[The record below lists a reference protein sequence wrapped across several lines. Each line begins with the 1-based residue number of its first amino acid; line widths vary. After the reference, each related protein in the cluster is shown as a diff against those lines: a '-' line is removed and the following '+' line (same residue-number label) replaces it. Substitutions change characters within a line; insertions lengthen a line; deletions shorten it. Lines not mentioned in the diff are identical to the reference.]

1 MNQLRDMRR
10 RGKNKVA
17 AQNCRKRKLMNIDE
31 LQTKVDKKI
40 TENQSLKKEYKENEL
55 MKEEWVKL
63 FDELTQR
70 IKEENNEEVKCIE
83 HQTLTD
89 ECKVNKEC
97 RILVDIFK
105 NED

>member
-1 MNQLRDMRR
+1 
-10 RGKNKVA
+10 
-17 AQNCRKRKLMNIDE
+17 MNIDE

-70 IKEENNEEVKCIE
+70 IKQENNEEVKCIG
-83 HQTLTD
+83 
-89 ECKVNKEC
+89 
-97 RILVDIFK
+97 
-105 NED
+105 

>member
-1 MNQLRDMRR
+1 MDEFNDMLSKEDLTEEQLNICRDIRR

-70 IKEENNEEVKCIE
+70 IKEENNEEVKCIG
-83 HQTLTD
+83 
-89 ECKVNKEC
+89 
-97 RILVDIFK
+97 
-105 NED
+105 

>member
-1 MNQLRDMRR
+1 
-10 RGKNKVA
+10 
-17 AQNCRKRKLMNIDE
+17 MNIDE

-70 IKEENNEEVKCIE
+70 IKEENNEEVKCIG
-83 HQTLTD
+83 
-89 ECKVNKEC
+89 
-97 RILVDIFK
+97 
-105 NED
+105 

>member
-1 MNQLRDMRR
+1 
-10 RGKNKVA
+10 
-17 AQNCRKRKLMNIDE
+17 MNIDE

-70 IKEENNEEVKCIE
+70 IKEENNEEVKC
-83 HQTLTD
+83 
-89 ECKVNKEC
+89 
-97 RILVDIFK
+97 FG
-105 NED
+105 